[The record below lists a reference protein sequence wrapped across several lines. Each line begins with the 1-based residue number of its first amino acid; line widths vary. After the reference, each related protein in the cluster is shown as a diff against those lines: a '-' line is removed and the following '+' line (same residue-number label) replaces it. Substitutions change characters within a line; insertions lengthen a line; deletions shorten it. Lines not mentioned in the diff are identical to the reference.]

1 MKMCGCKPPYIEPNI
16 HHGELVVTDV
26 NALLRRLYSKFYTL
40 ERKVEYLENNCCS
53 GNQKPDIPDDSNT
66 DEEFEFNVTP
76 NTEYEDGIIMVSAD
90 AQELVFKLTAN
101 KDCTWKVVA
110 NNLLTISPST
120 GEYKVNSKTQ
130 EVTVS
135 IPANDYHIDDTYTIR
150 FYGTNGDDTIVKTF
164 QIVQNAKELQESID
178 ITPSVIVFEDGSSKD
193 SVLITMSSENYT
205 AKIKEGSNYSDYYYS
220 EIEETGTNSDG
231 TTWVRVKYYSDK
243 DNITGSDIKVVITYT
258 AGSVS
263 KDLTLIFKDISDED
277 GEDTTEILDLDP
289 ESIIFTEDEA
299 AYVTVTHKGDF
310 KYTYNGTDFAFVT
323 ESVTNN
329 PDGTV
334 STVLKVSPILYD
346 TIDNYGV
353 TAVIPF
359 EVDGT
364 IKYLTLTNNISK
376 VETPTDPDNGDNSDT
391 GDSGDNGDTEDNTG
405 GDNNNGDDN
414 SSSTTTPTNM
424 WIKVAASELEFDY
437 TKGSQNTVDVTYS
450 HPDLKRHLNID
461 TKKFN
466 YYEEDVTTNS
476 DGSITRRYTITT
488 MSENTTGKNI
498 TDTFGFDYWYYPYI
512 NACTELIQKPK
523 TTTDTPST
531 STTTKYSYF
540 KSNDT
545 VAASAINLT
554 ESSIKQWTKVT
565 NSLTSN
571 DYTSINIEDTVYETE
586 GNYFFG
592 VAIPSSWSI
601 KFINNTS
608 KQDEID
614 IMSTATIN
622 ITDPHDDGSS
632 DVVEYTVYYFEG
644 QPTIRGDETFTIKIT
659 N

>member
-66 DEEFEFNVTP
+66 DEEFEFNVTT
-76 NTEYEDGIIMVSAD
+76 NVEHDDDIIIVSAD
-90 AQELVFKLTAN
+90 VQELVFKLTAN

-130 EVTVS
+130 EITVS
-135 IPANDYHIDDTYTIR
+135 IPANDAHIDDTYTIR

-178 ITPSVIVFEDGSSKD
+178 ITPSVIVFEDGSSKA
-193 SVLITMSSENYT
+193 SVIVTMSAESYT
-205 AKIKEGSNYSDYYYS
+205 TKIKEGSDYSDYYVS
-220 EIEETGTNSDG
+220 EIDETGTNLDG
-231 TTWVRVKYYSDK
+231 TTWVRIKYYSNK

-263 KDLTLIFKDISDED
+263 KDLSLIFKDVSDED

-289 ESIIFTEDEA
+289 ESIIFTEDKA

-437 TKGSQNTVDVTYS
+437 TKGSQNTVEVTYS

-461 TKKFN
+461 TSKFN

-488 MSENTTGKNI
+488 MSENTTGKDI
-498 TDTFGFDYWYYPYI
+498 TDTFGFDYWYYSYI
-512 NACTELIQKPK
+512 NACTNLTQKPK
-523 TTTDTPST
+523 TTTDTTVTP
-531 STTTKYSYF
+531 TTKYSYF

-571 DYTSINIEDTVYETE
+571 DDTSINIEDTVYETE

-644 QPTIRGDETFTIKIT
+644 HPTIRGDETFTIKIT